1 MFGIVPLQPR
11 ALADYAPVAGERAC
25 QEVAA
30 MGRALRGVRVLHL
43 SALASGT
50 YVADLLRA
58 LVPLMN
64 AVGVAAEWQVIPTPE
79 ECRAAG
85 DALYRA
91 LAEGQKGWTNTLHAG
106 WLRYA
111 TASAALFDRDY
122 DFVVVHDAQI
132 LPLLAAKAAR
142 DGARPPGRWLWHCH
156 LDLTAA
162 APEAWGALRPHI
174 LQYDAALYAAHEH
187 VRADTGLRRVVVVPP
202 VIDPLS
208 PRNAAMADEQV
219 QGLLRRYA
227 VDPRRP
233 LICQVAPISRQT
245 DPIGLLDA
253 FQLLKPQVRGVQL
266 ALIWPSVPDAGPERS
281 FFDLVAERSRQDE
294 DVRVLS
300 RLNGVGDVE
309 VNAFERGATL
319 VVQRS
324 LPWGFSPGLLEAM
337 WKGRAV
343 VGGRTGAIP
352 LQIVHGKTG
361 YLAGTLEEFG
371 LRMLDLLEDPE
382 ARARMG
388 RAGHDRVRR
397 GMLIT
402 RCLRDYLALFQSFL

>member
-1 MFGIVPLQPR
+1 
-11 ALADYAPVAGERAC
+11 
-25 QEVAA
+25 

-43 SALASGT
+43 SALAADT
-50 YVADLLRA
+50 YVADLLSA

-64 AVGVAAEWQVIPTPE
+64 AVGVAAEWQVVPTPQD
-79 ECRAAG
+79 CQAATN
-85 DALYRA
+85 ALYRA
-91 LAEGQKGWTNTLHAG
+91 LAAGQKGWTNTLHAG

-111 TASAALFDRDY
+111 TASASAFDREY
-122 DFVVVHDAQI
+122 DFVVVHEPQL

-142 DGARPPGRWLWHCH
+142 DGGRPAGRWLWHCH
-156 LDLTAA
+156 LDLTGA
-162 APEAWGALRPHI
+162 APEAWGALRPHV

-187 VRADTGLRRVVVVPP
+187 VRADAGLRRVVIVPP

-208 PRNAAMADEQV
+208 PRNADLAEGQV
-219 QGLLRRYA
+219 QSLLRRYA

-233 LICQVAPISRQT
+233 LICQVARISRQT

-253 FQLLKPQVRGVQL
+253 FQLIKTQVRGVQL
-266 ALIWPSVPDAGPERS
+266 ALVSPSVPAEGPERS

-300 RLNGVGDVE
+300 RLNGAGDVE
-309 VNAFERGATL
+309 VNAFERAATL
-319 VVQRS
+319 VVQKALAR
-324 LPWGFSPGLLEAM
+324 GFSLGLLEAM

-343 VGGRTGAIP
+343 VGGRTGALP
-352 LQIVHGKTG
+352 LQIVDGKTG
-361 YLAGTLEEFG
+361 YLAGTVEEFG
-371 LRMLDLLEDPE
+371 RRMLDLLDDAE

-388 RAGHDRVRR
+388 RAGHERVRR